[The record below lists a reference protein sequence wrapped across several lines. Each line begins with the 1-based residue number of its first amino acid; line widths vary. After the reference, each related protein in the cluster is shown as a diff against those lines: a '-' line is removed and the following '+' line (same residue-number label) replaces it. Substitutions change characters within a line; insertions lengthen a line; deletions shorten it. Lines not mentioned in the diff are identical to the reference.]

1 MWREKRN
8 VAMGHG
14 QDCHK
19 GREVE
24 VEEETEERNLKVE
37 EKMHVFIVKLR
48 IGTQDNAINH
58 RMCH

>member
-1 MWREKRN
+1 M
-8 VAMGHG
+8 AIGHG